1 MLGCTPHGLGCGEP
15 HGVLGHGGGLACGKR
30 CGGMQ
35 ARSYDG
41 SGGELLLADDGG
53 WKSHDGQL
61 LAEGVGCSE
70 QLVEVVC

>member
-1 MLGCTPHGLGCGEP
+1 
-15 HGVLGHGGGLACGKR
+15 
-30 CGGMQ
+30 MQ

-41 SGGELLLADDGG
+41 SGGELLLEDDGG